1 MTACVVSE
9 VSTSL
14 PPITIGIEIRS
25 RSICA
30 RRTMSSSRSG
40 VPGAYER
47 TGSLTAAGGLKI
59 PGALTSLAA
68 FRSRPAEPG
77 SAEG

>member
-1 MTACVVSE
+1 MTAWVVSV

-30 RRTMSSSRSG
+30 RRTRSSSRSG
-40 VPGAYER
+40 VPGAYEC
-47 TGSLTAAGGLKI
+47 TGSFTGVGGLKI
-59 PGALTSLAA
+59 PGALTARL
-68 FRSRPAEPG
+68 
-77 SAEG
+77 